1 MISPVMCKMNIDLYY
16 TRIVP
21 FKLDMDDPF
30 QLNLLF
36 FLSMYRPPMEGKLND
51 ATFAFARQ
59 QYLNLH
65 CTVHFWKAAYNF
77 HFYVNISEFTELSHF
92 LIFANQCSWTC
103 KQVAISQINNRGSLL
118 LSGYQ
123 TFTRCPCLCPDLR
136 WKTSD
141 HNIHSKK
148 TWPPFFHQNW
158 VISLLREERG
168 GIAGV
173 RVGHFSWGQMEMVTW
188 ISYKSSIYSFS
199 FPRR

>member
-1 MISPVMCKMNIDLYY
+1 MIWPAMCKMNIDLYY

-92 LIFANQCSWTC
+92 LIFANQC
-103 KQVAISQINNRGSLL
+103 
-118 LSGYQ
+118 
-123 TFTRCPCLCPDLR
+123 
-136 WKTSD
+136 
-141 HNIHSKK
+141 
-148 TWPPFFHQNW
+148 
-158 VISLLREERG
+158 
-168 GIAGV
+168 
-173 RVGHFSWGQMEMVTW
+173 
-188 ISYKSSIYSFS
+188 
-199 FPRR
+199 

>member
-1 MISPVMCKMNIDLYY
+1 MTQLSLLPDSNIQ
-16 TRIVP
+16 TSIVP
-21 FKLDMDDPF
+21 FTFEKQHITFTFTLTY
-30 QLNLLF
+30 QNLQ
-36 FLSMYRPPMEGKLND
+36 N
-51 ATFAFARQ
+51 
-59 QYLNLH
+59 
-65 CTVHFWKAAYNF
+65 
-77 HFYVNISEFTELSHF
+77 F
-92 LIFANQCSWTC
+92 LIFQVLQISVNEHA

-148 TWPPFFHQNW
+148 TWPPFLHQNW

-188 ISYKSSIYSFS
+188 ISYISSKYYFS